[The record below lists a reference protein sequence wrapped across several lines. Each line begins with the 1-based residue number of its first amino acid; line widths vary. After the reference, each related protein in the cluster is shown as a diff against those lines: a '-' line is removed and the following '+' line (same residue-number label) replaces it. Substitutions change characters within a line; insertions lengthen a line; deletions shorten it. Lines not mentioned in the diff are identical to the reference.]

1 MMNLQSLAVIFI
13 IIVLPISL
21 VLQVYTQS
29 QIDTLNLQISYDSKL
44 KDSTYDAI
52 KAFQLNTINS
62 STSDLA
68 NSKMRDLEASVNA
81 FFTSVATNFNV
92 QGYNASTLQDYVP
105 ALVYTLYDGY
115 YIYSPYT
122 NTLKN
127 NESKRYRK
135 PIKNDA
141 LLSGILRCSK
151 CGSYMRPKIHT
162 GRIYEETGKVRFSY
176 MCELKEKSRLNK
188 CDCEN
193 INGNKLDKILMEKI
207 SELIAPNS
215 KICEELKKISLSEN
229 IANENDELAQ
239 LKEAYNKNQKSLEN
253 LIKKIKYVD
262 IELIDDINKEVKLIK
277 QKNLKIKEKI
287 DAITNNALNIG
298 GVTFSEKEIAKIVM
312 EIIQNHLK
320 KFDELDILEQR
331 SFLKLLINK
340 ATGSGNDVEIDL
352 LNTDNTSFLRTEL
365 LPTSVNSK

>member
-1 MMNLQSLAVIFI
+1 MFQFGKHKGLISGKDWIEVQNL
-13 IIVLPISL
+13 
-21 VLQVYTQS
+21 
-29 QIDTLNLQISYDSKL
+29 
-44 KDSTYDAI
+44 
-52 KAFQLNTINS
+52 
-62 STSDLA
+62 
-68 NSKMRDLEASVNA
+68 
-81 FFTSVATNFNV
+81 
-92 QGYNASTLQDYVP
+92 
-105 ALVYTLYDGY
+105 
-115 YIYSPYT
+115 
-122 NTLKN
+122 LKN

-193 INGNKLDKILMEKI
+193 INGNKLDKNLMEKI

-215 KICEELKKISLSEN
+215 KICEELKKISFAEN
-229 IANENDELAQ
+229 IENDELVA

-253 LIKKIKYVD
+253 LIKKIQYVD

-287 DAITNNALNIG
+287 DTITNNVSNTE

-312 EIIQNHLK
+312 EIIENHFK
-320 KFDELDILEQR
+320 RFEELDILEQR
-331 SFLKLLINK
+331 NLLKLLINK

-352 LNTDNTSFLRTEL
+352 LNTDNTSFLRTSM
-365 LPTSVNSK
+365 LPTSEHRK